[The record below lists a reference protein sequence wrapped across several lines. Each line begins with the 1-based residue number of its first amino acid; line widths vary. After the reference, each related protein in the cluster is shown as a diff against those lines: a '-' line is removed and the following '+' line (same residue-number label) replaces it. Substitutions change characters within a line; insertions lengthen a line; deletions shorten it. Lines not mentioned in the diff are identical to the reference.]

1 MSFEE
6 VMHGKRWE
14 NAIDNNKKEE
24 WQIRAKISFQKGK
37 KVIEIWLVYKTKK
50 NTKKLR
56 EIDH

>member
-50 NTKKLR
+50 NT
-56 EIDH
+56 